1 MIIVKL
7 MGGHSNQ
14 LFQYAT
20 GRRLAKKRGVE
31 LKLDI
36 TSFDNMAPQD
46 TPRYYELDCYQL
58 KASIATPDD
67 LSKIEPEDYSKNF
80 AGKLAHKLRLGSN
93 IRRFGEVS
101 TGFNKSVLSASRN
114 TYLIGW
120 WQNERYFSD
129 IRDDLLK
136 ELEPS
141 TPISKINK
149 KLIEQIKASESIWIH
164 VRRGD
169 YITNKHANVFHGFT
183 GIEYYKKAL
192 QILVKSIPKERQ
204 NDIKLFVCSND
215 IAWCKKNLKFPY
227 PITYIVNKQGSDDMR
242 VAKQCKHDI
251 LANSTFSW
259 WGAWLNENPNKIVI
273 APKVWFQD
281 QKANTETEIVPPS
294 WIRI

>member
-46 TPRYYELDCYQL
+46 TPREYELSCYPL
-58 KASIATPDD
+58 NASIASNKD
-67 LSKIEPEDYSKNF
+67 LAIIEPNDYSTSLVKRI
-80 AGKLAHKLRLGSN
+80 KHKLNVGHELR
-93 IRRFGEVS
+93 IFGEVG
-101 TGFNKSVLSASRN
+101 TTFNKSVLSAPRN
-114 TYLIGW
+114 TYLVGW
-120 WQNERYFSD
+120 WQNERYFND
-129 IRDDLLK
+129 IRDDLIK
-136 ELEPS
+136 DFEPT
-141 TPISKINK
+141 TPLSKTNERIIK
-149 KLIEQIKASESIWIH
+149 KIQSSESIWLH

-169 YITNKHANVFHGFT
+169 YITNKHANAFHGFT

-192 QILVKSIPKERQ
+192 QAVVKRIPKDRRE
-204 NDIKLFVCSND
+204 NVELFVCSND
-215 IAWCKKNLKFPY
+215 IAWCKKNLKLPY
-227 PITYIVNKQGSDDMR
+227 PITYIENELGSDDMR
-242 VAKQCKHDI
+242 VAKHCKHDI

-259 WGAWLNENPNKIVI
+259 WGAWLNENPNKIVV
-273 APKVWFQD
+273 APKLWFQD
-281 QKANTETEIVPPS
+281 EKANSETEIVPPS

>member
-46 TPRYYELDCYQL
+46 TPRHFELGCYPL
-58 KASIATPDD
+58 KATIATPDD
-67 LSKIEPEDYSKNF
+67 LSKIEPENYSENL
-80 AGKLAHKLRLGSN
+80 AGKIKHKFRIGGN
-93 IRRFGEVS
+93 ILRFGELS
-101 TGFNKSVLSASRN
+101 TGFNKSVLSASKN
-114 TYLIGW
+114 TYLVGW
-120 WQNERYFSD
+120 WQNERYFND
-129 IRDDLLK
+129 IRDDLIK
-136 ELEPS
+136 DFEPITPLSKTNERIIKKIRS
-141 TPISKINK
+141 T
-149 KLIEQIKASESIWIH
+149 ESIWLH

-169 YITNKHANVFHGFT
+169 YITNKHANAFHGFT

-192 QILVKSIPKERQ
+192 QAVVKRIPKNRRE
-204 NDIKLFVCSND
+204 NVELFICSND
-215 IAWCKKNLKFPY
+215 IAWCKKNLKLPY
-227 PITYIVNKQGSDDMR
+227 PITYIENELGSDDMR
-242 VAKQCKHDI
+242 VAKHCKHDI

-259 WGAWLNENPNKIVI
+259 WGAWLNENPNKIVV
-273 APKVWFQD
+273 APKLWFQD
-281 QKANTETEIVPPS
+281 EKANSETEIVPPS